1 MVAGVRIYLIHDLA
15 LTISFDLAIGE
26 KAHYAVMSLQHEL
39 QKELP
44 KSAVREL
51 VDIVPAYTSLSLY
64 FSTKTALEAG
74 IDTVKKIA
82 YQVARTDFL
91 QTNTATKKA
100 DAKAVTK
107 TVTTTFEIPV
117 CYELP
122 YASDMPTVMK
132 QTGLSHQEII
142 EYHHHKKYT
151 VYMNGFVPGFS
162 YMGTLDPLLQVP
174 RKQVPAPKVPPGSV
188 AIAADQTGIYPFE
201 VPGGWHVIGRT
212 PLKMFD
218 KRRTPACLLAP
229 GDTVIFKPI
238 TANEFEHWI

>member
-26 KAHYAVMSLQHEL
+26 KAHYTVMSLQKEL

-51 VDIVPAYTSLSLY
+51 VDIVPAFNSLSLY

-82 YQVARTDFL
+82 YQVSCSDFL
-91 QTNTATKKA
+91 QTNTAT
-100 DAKAVTK
+100 TK
-107 TVTTTFEIPV
+107 TDTTSFEIPV

-122 YASDMPTVMK
+122 YALDMPTVIK

-174 RKQVPAPKVPPGSV
+174 RKQVPAPNVPPGSV
-188 AIAADQTGIYPFE
+188 AIAANQTGIYPVE
-201 VPGGWHVIGRT
+201 IPGGWHVIGRT

-218 KRRTPACLLAP
+218 KKRTPACLLSP
-229 GDTVIFKPI
+229 GDTVTFKPI
-238 TANEFEHWI
+238 TAKEFEHWI